1 MKALYL
7 FLFVAAMNQKL
18 SILTFSLLLALCG
31 TQTVTSQVVAYKV
44 PGMEDVIVKTDI
56 PYLTTSESSLKMDIY
71 YPPKFDFKSIIPAVV
86 IVYGYS
92 NKAQIKLTGNQL
104 RKWSWY
110 ISFCKIIAAS
120 GMAAIAYETDNPVT
134 DLVALAEYI
143 KSNSD
148 KIQIDVNRIGTYSCS
163 ANTPTAMAFMLNSSN
178 SFFKCAVNYYGL
190 ILKEN
195 YEFQSK
201 IDTLSMQ
208 MGFSTPRIPEPA
220 AWKKDVPLLIV
231 TAGKDYVPYINP
243 SNADFVAKAIT
254 QNLPVTL
261 INYPTGQH
269 GFDALDDNE
278 TTRMIIKTTLDFWK
292 FYLKP

>member
-1 MKALYL
+1 MTTKIS
-7 FLFVAAMNQKL
+7 FLN
-18 SILTFSLLLALCG
+18 FSLLLAFCC
-31 TQTVTSQVVAYKV
+31 TQTAIAQQVVAYKV
-44 PGMEDVIVKTDI
+44 PGMEDVIVKNDI
-56 PYLTTSESSLKMDIY
+56 IYQTTPESSLKMDVY
-71 YPPKFDFKSIIPAVV
+71 YPPKFDFKSKIPAVV
-86 IVYGYS
+86 IIYGYA

-120 GMAAIAYETDNPVT
+120 EMAAIAYETDNPVT

-148 KIQIDVNRIGTYSCS
+148 KLQIDVNRVGAYSCS
-163 ANTPTAMAFMLNSSN
+163 ANTPTAMAYILNGSN
-178 SFFKCAVNYYGL
+178 NFFKCAVNYYGL

-208 MGFSTPRIPEPA
+208 MGFSTPKIPEPA
-220 AWKKDVPLLIV
+220 AWKKDVPILIV

-243 SNADFVAKAIT
+243 SNADFVAKAIA

-261 INYPTGQH
+261 LNYPGGQH
-269 GFDALDDNE
+269 GFDALDDNDI
-278 TTRMIIKTTLDFWK
+278 TRMIIKNTLEFWK
-292 FYLKP
+292 FHLKP

>member
-1 MKALYL
+1 MKKR
-7 FLFVAAMNQKL
+7 FLPLTIAAVMA
-18 SILTFSLLLALCG
+18 FCF
-31 TQTVTSQVVAYKV
+31 TQTTTAQQVVAYKV
-44 PGMEDVIVKTDI
+44 PGMEDVIVKNDI
-56 PYLTTSESSLKMDIY
+56 AYLSAPESSLKMDVY
-71 YPPKFDFKSIIPAVV
+71 YPPKFDFKSKIPAVV

-148 KIQIDVNRIGTYSCS
+148 KLQIDVTRIGAYSCS
-163 ANTPTAMAFMLNSSN
+163 ANTPTAMAYILNSSN
-178 SFFKCAVNYYGL
+178 NFFKCTVNYYGL

-201 IDTLSMQ
+201 IDTLSIQ
-208 MGFSTPRIPEPA
+208 MGFSTPKIPEPA

-243 SNADFVAKAIT
+243 SNADFVAKAIA

-278 TTRMIIKTTLDFWK
+278 TTRMIIKSTLDFWK
-292 FYLKP
+292 FHLKK

>member
-1 MKALYL
+1 
-7 FLFVAAMNQKL
+7 
-18 SILTFSLLLALCG
+18 
-31 TQTVTSQVVAYKV
+31 
-44 PGMEDVIVKTDI
+44 MEDVIVKNDI
-56 PYLTTSESSLKMDIY
+56 AYLSAPESSLKMDVY
-71 YPPKFDFKSIIPAVV
+71 YPPKFDFKSKIPAVV

-148 KIQIDVNRIGTYSCS
+148 KLQIDVTRIGAYSCS
-163 ANTPTAMAFMLNSSN
+163 ANTPTAMAYILNSSN
-178 SFFKCAVNYYGL
+178 NFFKCTVNYYGL

-201 IDTLSMQ
+201 IDTLSIQ
-208 MGFSTPRIPEPA
+208 MGFSTPKIPEPA

-243 SNADFVAKAIT
+243 SNADFVAKAIA

-278 TTRMIIKTTLDFWK
+278 TTRMIIKSTLDFWK
-292 FYLKP
+292 FHLKK

>member
-1 MKALYL
+1 MKA
-7 FLFVAAMNQKL
+7 QKL
-18 SILTFSLLLALCG
+18 LILTYTLLLIFCY
-31 TQTVTSQVVAYKV
+31 TQISTAQQVVAFKV
-44 PGMEDVIVKTDI
+44 PGMEDVIVKKNI
-56 PYLTTSESSLKMDIY
+56 SYMSSGDSALKMDIY
-71 YPPKFDFKSIIPAVV
+71 YPPKFDFKSKIPAVV
-86 IVYGYS
+86 IIYGYS

-120 GMAAIAYETDNPVT
+120 GMAAIAYETVDPVT

-148 KIQIDVNRIGTYSCS
+148 KLQIDVNRIGAYSCS
-163 ANTPTAMAFMLNSSN
+163 ANTPTAMAYILNTSN

-190 ILKEN
+190 ILTEN
-195 YEFQSK
+195 YKYQSK

-208 MGFSTPRIPEPA
+208 MGFSTPKIPEPA
-220 AWKKDVPLLIV
+220 SWKKDVPILIV

-243 SNADFVAKAIT
+243 SNVDFVAKAIA

-261 INYPTGQH
+261 INYPAGQH
-269 GFDALDDNE
+269 GFDALDNNE
-278 TTRMIIKTTLDFWK
+278 TTRLIIENTLEFWK
-292 FYLKP
+292 FHLKL

>member
-1 MKALYL
+1 MKT
-7 FLFVAAMNQKL
+7 KI
-18 SILTFSLLLALCG
+18 SILTFSLLLAFCCN
-31 TQTVTSQVVAYKV
+31 QTTTAQQVVAYKV
-44 PGMEDVIVKTDI
+44 PGMEDVIVKNDI
-56 PYLTTSESSLKMDIY
+56 PYLTTPESSLKMDVY
-71 YPPKFDFKSIIPAVV
+71 YPPKFDFKSKIPAVV
-86 IVYGYS
+86 IVLGYTDEAG
-92 NKAQIKLTGNQL
+92 KKLLGS
-104 RKWSWY
+104 KFKSVPWYVSW
-110 ISFCKIIAAS
+110 CRIIAAS
-120 GMAAIAYETDNPVT
+120 GMAVIMYESVNPISDIVS
-134 DLVALAEYI
+134 LSGYV
-143 KSNSD
+143 KSNAD
-148 KIQIDVNRIGTYSCS
+148 KLQIDVKRIGAYSCS
-163 ANTPTAMAFMLNSSN
+163 AHTPTAMAYILNSSN

-208 MGFSTPRIPEPA
+208 MGFSTPKIPEPA

-243 SNADFVAKAIT
+243 SNADFVAKAIA

-278 TTRMIIKTTLDFWK
+278 TTRMIIKTTLEFWK
-292 FYLKP
+292 FHLKL